1 MTKKKFL
8 SELEERLS
16 VLSDEEKQD
25 IINEYKDIIEEKIR
39 NGKTVGEAI
48 ADFGDIDELTKEIL
62 KAYKIN
68 PDYSKKSKEGEVLGK
83 IESGIRKI
91 ANALA
96 DITEQ
101 IISEVKSNNI
111 TVEKVFEIVIKV
123 FILLIALMVLKW
135 PFHLIQGIGMTILEI
150 GYQPIETI
158 LFFIWGTVVWTV
170 YFILSILLLFIFI
183 KKEMETHNTEVT
195 KTIKKVKTVVKK
207 ENTIVKNET
216 KKNNKAE
223 AKNTEVVVETETNVK
238 SEKYKS
244 SSLISNIFKVIIGV
258 CFLLPLIAINIVL
271 FGAISVVLY
280 LIVKGVAIYGILIFI
295 IGLIFICSNLYNIF
309 YNIIV
314 SKKKLY
320 VFPFEIGMLLITFG
334 GLMSFNYFINLSYYD
349 HMPDIKLES
358 KTDTYTRTFK
368 DELNIINYSSN
379 NQINFVI
386 DNSLDDNVV
395 RVEAKYYSE
404 YIRLEERLNHN
415 RYRNGSYMEFYPKT
429 KWRLNK
435 LINRFINDLEKNEI
449 YNYKDLFNIDVT
461 IHANE
466 KTIKLINVD

>member
-25 IINEYKDIIEEKIR
+25 IINEYKDIIEEKVR

-62 KAYKIN
+62 RAYKIN

-83 IESGIRKI
+83 IEGGIRKI
-91 ANALA
+91 ANVLA

-111 TVEKVFEIVIKV
+111 TVEKVFEVVIKL
-123 FILLIALMVLKW
+123 FILLIALMFLKW
-135 PFHLIQGIGMTILEI
+135 PFHLMHGIGMEILEV

-170 YFILSILLLFIFI
+170 YFIVSFSLFFIFI
-183 KKEMETHNTEVT
+183 KKEMETHSKEVT
-195 KTIKKVKTVVKK
+195 KLVKKQKTVVKK
-207 ENTIVKNET
+207 EKIVVKNEV
-216 KKNNKAE
+216 KENNSAE
-223 AKNTEVVVETETNVK
+223 AKDTEVVVEKETNVK
-238 SEKYKS
+238 PEKFKG
-244 SSLISNIFKVIIGV
+244 SSLISNIFKVIIGI
-258 CFLLPLIAINIVL
+258 CFLFPLVAINIGL
-271 FGAISVVLY
+271 FGAMSIVLY
-280 LIVKGVAIYGILIFI
+280 LIVKGIAIYGILIII
-295 IGLIFICSNLYNIF
+295 IGLIFIFSNLYNIF
-309 YNIIV
+309 YNIII

-320 VFPFEIGMLLITFG
+320 IFPFTIGVVLMTFG
-334 GLMSFNYFINLSYYD
+334 VLMSFNYFINLSYYD

-358 KTDTYTRTFK
+358 KTDTYTRKFK
-368 DELNIINYSSN
+368 DELNVVNYSSN
-379 NQINFVI
+379 NKIKLVT
-386 DNSLDDNVV
+386 DNSLEDNVV
-395 RVEAKYYSE
+395 RVEATYYNE
-404 YIRLEERLNHN
+404 YIRMEERLNHN
-415 RYRNGSYMEFYPKT
+415 RYSDETFMEFYPKT

-435 LINRFINDLEKNEI
+435 LINRFINDLEKNEV

-466 KTIKLINVD
+466 KTLELINVD